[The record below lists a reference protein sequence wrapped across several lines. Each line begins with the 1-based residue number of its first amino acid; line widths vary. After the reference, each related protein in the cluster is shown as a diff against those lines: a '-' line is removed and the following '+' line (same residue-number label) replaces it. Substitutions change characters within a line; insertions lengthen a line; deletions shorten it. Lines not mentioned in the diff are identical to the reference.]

1 MPAATRLFALLLVF
15 TVMTV
20 PAALAEEPPAPA
32 DQAAVQ
38 QVIRNQIDA
47 FRAGDGDA
55 AYSYAAPNIK
65 QRFKTPSVFMK
76 MVREGYAPVY
86 SPQSFEFGPN
96 AQRGDQIVQEVF
108 LTAPDGS
115 RTLALYR
122 LHLMEDG
129 NWKISAVFLREMPD
143 QLT

>member
-1 MPAATRLFALLLVF
+1 MPSTKPFFAILLAFTLMSVMPA
-15 TVMTV
+15 M
-20 PAALAEEPPAPA
+20 AEEAPAPA

-38 QVIRNQIDA
+38 QVITSQIEA

-55 AYSYAAPNIK
+55 AYAHAAPNIK
-65 QRFKTPSVFMK
+65 QRFKSPSVFMK

-115 RTLALYR
+115 QALALYR

-129 NWKISAVFLREMPD
+129 TWKISAVFLREMPD